1 MFPIIST
8 IAGGRPNRVS
18 AFEREVGE
26 MQSYAL
32 AQSKTS
38 SKIGSLFCA
47 QLVSM
52 ILLAANNAST
62 VPLPY
67 FYVRCLPCLCK
78 DCNIVSTY
86 LAGRGELAAGAPCSP
101 GLPCIPPPPTG
112 SSQSTLLRCQ
122 PPWILVRSYWSRA
135 VSSVPGPEYV

>member
-1 MFPIIST
+1 MLHPHAEIITSEV
-8 IAGGRPNRVS
+8 ALGS
-18 AFEREVGE
+18 AHPDF
-26 MQSYAL
+26 
-32 AQSKTS
+32 
-38 SKIGSLFCA
+38 
-47 QLVSM
+47 
-52 ILLAANNAST
+52 AST

-112 SSQSTLLRCQ
+112 SAQSTLLRCQ